1 MKTRKPAHIALF
13 VASAAVSLVILIPFA
28 MILISSVKNAR
39 ESALFSLSWPKE
51 FVWKNYAVVLSKPA
65 VLRGFLNT
73 LFIGAVTVLLTDIFA
88 AMAAFVIQRRPG
100 RFSRAAY
107 LVFFLG
113 LIVPVSIIPT
123 IRLMMG
129 LGLHNTY
136 QGIILYYIAVNLPF
150 SIFLLTGF
158 MKTIPKE
165 LDESALLEGCGYL
178 RMFFQIVMPLLMTV
192 IVTTTIVVSIAVWD
206 DFFGSFYLVSDFKKW
221 TIMISIYSFVSQYQT
236 NWGVVFAFMMLV
248 MAPMLIVY
256 FSLQRYIIDGLT
268 AGSLKG

>member
-1 MKTRKPAHIALF
+1 MPDSPRNLRSPH
-13 VASAAVSLVILIPFA
+13 
-28 MILISSVKNAR
+28 SV
-39 ESALFSLSWPKE
+39 
-51 FVWKNYAVVLSKPA
+51 VVLSKPS
-65 VLRGFLNT
+65 VLRGFMNT
-73 LFIGAVTVLLTDIFA
+73 VLIGVVTVLCTDIFA

-107 LVFFLG
+107 LIFFLG
-113 LIVPVSIIPT
+113 LIIPVSIIPT

-129 LGLHNTY
+129 LHIHNTY
-136 QGIILYYIAVNLPF
+136 PGIILYYIAVNLPF

-192 IVTTTIVVSIAVWD
+192 LVTTTIVVSIGVWD
-206 DFFGSFYLVSDFKKW
+206 DFFGSFYLVSDFRKW

-236 NWGVVFAFMMLV
+236 NWGIVFAFLMLV

-256 FSLQRYIIDGLT
+256 FSMQRYIIDGLT